1 MVKEKNMLK
10 FILIETIE
18 KIYEYLT
25 GKELLFSIQNKKNL
39 KIFVTLKEEKE
50 KNSNLTKIDFNNL
63 MSIREYIESAGNI
76 NINCHPQTEIVSE
89 IFEQNNRYKEE
100 KLSNFKI
107 LKVIGKG
114 CSSYIYL
121 SLYQNKYVVL
131 KVIDKLYII
140 NNSLITQIELEKNI
154 LSSFNEDFFVQI
166 HFYDRNKNN
175 ICNAILS
182 RRRFISISSE
192 KKDI

>member
-1 MVKEKNMLK
+1 MITQIHDTLKIGNNPEIKSLICHETLYFSGKVTKIRSWRFNCERNFIITDQAIYNLKNLNCQRKIEIQKLKGITISKLNNQIVIHGKGKEYDYLIETPLK

-76 NINCHPQTEIVSE
+76 NINCHPQTEI
-89 IFEQNNRYKEE
+89 
-100 KLSNFKI
+100 LS
-107 LKVIGKG
+107 
-114 CSSYIYL
+114 
-121 SLYQNKYVVL
+121 
-131 KVIDKLYII
+131 
-140 NNSLITQIELEKNI
+140 
-154 LSSFNEDFFVQI
+154 
-166 HFYDRNKNN
+166 
-175 ICNAILS
+175 
-182 RRRFISISSE
+182 FI
-192 KKDI
+192 

>member
-76 NINCHPQTEIVSE
+76 NINCHPQTEI
-89 IFEQNNRYKEE
+89 
-100 KLSNFKI
+100 LS
-107 LKVIGKG
+107 
-114 CSSYIYL
+114 
-121 SLYQNKYVVL
+121 
-131 KVIDKLYII
+131 
-140 NNSLITQIELEKNI
+140 
-154 LSSFNEDFFVQI
+154 
-166 HFYDRNKNN
+166 
-175 ICNAILS
+175 
-182 RRRFISISSE
+182 FI
-192 KKDI
+192 